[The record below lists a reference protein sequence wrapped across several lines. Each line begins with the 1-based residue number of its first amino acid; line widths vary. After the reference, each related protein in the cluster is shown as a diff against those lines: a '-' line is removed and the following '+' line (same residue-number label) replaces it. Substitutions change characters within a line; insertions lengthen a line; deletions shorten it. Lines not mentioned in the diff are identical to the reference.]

1 MENALRDSEIK
12 TAGTDIDKVMP
23 AISRF
28 GGGERAKKKE
38 RVIEKLKTFFEKY
51 FGIGGSSNFTEQE
64 QHETAI
70 YDLSNQDTLSMVTE
84 SQTPY
89 EK

>member
-38 RVIEKLKTFFEKY
+38 RVIEEIK
-51 FGIGGSSNFTEQE
+51 NF
-64 QHETAI
+64 
-70 YDLSNQDTLSMVTE
+70 L
-84 SQTPY
+84 
-89 EK
+89 

>member
-38 RVIEKLKTFFEKY
+38 RVIEKSFFEKY
-51 FGIGGSSNFTEQE
+51 FGIGGSSNFTE
-64 QHETAI
+64 
-70 YDLSNQDTLSMVTE
+70 
-84 SQTPY
+84 
-89 EK
+89 